1 MLWMGASEI
10 PKHVYFEGSTLDVGH
25 LQPLAGFLDA
35 AWAVP
40 APELKYFSWPIII
53 IMAPDIY

>member
-1 MLWMGASEI
+1 MGASEI